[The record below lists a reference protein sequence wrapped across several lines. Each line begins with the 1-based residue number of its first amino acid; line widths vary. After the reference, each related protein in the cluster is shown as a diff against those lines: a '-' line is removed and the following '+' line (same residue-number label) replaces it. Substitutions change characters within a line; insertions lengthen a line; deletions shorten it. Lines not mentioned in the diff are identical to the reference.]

1 MSVFNP
7 PMEVLVVN
15 RLLLVLA
22 LWAGFSSLLAA
33 QELDPLGM
41 PKPWK
46 RLEWFYSRRAFPH
59 HDVPAGAWLR
69 AYEQAQQLPVYQGEG
84 LQGQALTWEFFGPD
98 GTNQNWLARVN
109 AIAIHPTDPNTI
121 YIGVSKGG
129 VWKSTNRGSTWTNLT
144 DFLAAQYVGC
154 LTIDPSAPN
163 TIYLG
168 TGEEYYAAYSLGG
181 IGIYRSTDGGNS
193 WTLIGSSTFA
203 GQRINEIIIA
213 PNNRNRWLIST
224 DAGIYITTNGGSTF
238 TRTLSGVASALRMHP
253 TNPNVLWAA
262 LGNIW
267 GSSNNG
273 VYVSTN
279 GGSTWTRYSALPLG
293 TSVGRIELDVCRADP
308 NVIYVVFGQTVSA
321 GARIHSVWKTTNGGS
336 TWTQL
341 TSAPAGNGQSW
352 YDLVVRVDPSNPNIA
367 YVGEVD
373 LFRTTDGGSSWTR
386 INPQAT
392 VGHVDQHA
400 LEFDPTDPAKI
411 YIGSDGG
418 VFYSANRGTTL
429 TPLNSGRGTMEF
441 YAFDVHPTNAN
452 RLVAGSQD
460 NGTQVRSTTNTY
472 NVTLG
477 GDGFWAAYKR
487 TDPNTVLGEVYYA
500 MVYRSTNGGSSWGFV
515 FNGSG
520 DPRSPWSAPL
530 VNDPNNPSTFYVGT
544 IYVYRST
551 NNGVSGSW
559 NRISGDLT
567 RGSGALSVI
576 AIAPS
581 NSNVIYTGSDDGAVY
596 VSTDGGS
603 TWNARF
609 AGLPTRAVGGIAV
622 DPTNPGTV
630 YVGLQGFGTGRVFKS
645 TNYGASWTNVS
656 GNLPDT
662 PVNFLIVNP
671 VAPNMLI
678 AATDTGVFVTADSG
692 ANWAKLGLG
701 LPSTPC
707 LHLRANAT
715 TGYLYVGTYG
725 RGIWRMPLPAASFVT
740 TRLLVDNAS
749 GTLGGTANLTAT
761 LQRTDTLAGIS
772 GKTLRFAVD
781 GNPIGNAVTSSNGVA
796 TLNYAIPESFGT
808 GTRTVSVSFDGDST
822 ANPSS
827 GSATLTISK
836 ATPEIVLD
844 NLAARRGQTVNL
856 QATLRRQ
863 DNAAPISGKTI
874 TFNVAGSTIGAA
886 NTDSSGRATLPY
898 TVPLSAS
905 LGSRTL
911 RAEFTGDAVY
921 LSAFR
926 EATLDV
932 RKVLI
937 RGAVSLGDYVG
948 TVHGLP
954 VAISVAQGSS
964 TESLSASLD
973 SSGRFAVETA
983 LAGSGSVAVKVTHWL
998 RQRVNANLSG
1008 EASLS
1013 WTLTN
1018 GDVDGDNEVTL
1029 FDFGQLV
1036 AAFGSVSGDSNWNPN
1051 ADLDG
1056 DEEVTLFDFG
1066 ILVRNF
1072 GSPGDD

>member
-1 MSVFNP
+1 MKRI
-7 PMEVLVVN
+7 VL
-15 RLLLVLA
+15 LFA
-22 LWAGFSSLLAA
+22 LWMSLSCVALA
-33 QELDPLGM
+33 QEQDAWGLS
-41 PKPWK
+41 KPWK
-46 RLEWFYSRRAFPH
+46 RLEWFYSLRAFPFK
-59 HDVPAGAWLR
+59 DVPAGAWLR
-69 AYEQAQQLPVYQGEG
+69 AYEQAQQMPIYQANG
-84 LQGQALTWEFFGPD
+84 LQAQALNWEYHGPVS
-98 GTNQNWLARVN
+98 TRQNWLARVN
-109 AIAIHPTDPNTI
+109 AIAVHPTNRNII
-121 YIGVSKGG
+121 YIGIAKGG
-129 VWKSTNRGSTWTNLT
+129 VWRSHDGGSTWRNLT

-154 LTIDPSAPN
+154 LTLDPVDPN
-163 TIYLG
+163 IIYLG
-168 TGEEYYAAYSLGG
+168 TGEEYFGVWTLGG
-181 IGIYRSTDGGNS
+181 VGIYRSTDSGNT
-193 WTLIGSSTFA
+193 WRLFGSSVFD
-203 GQRINEIIIA
+203 GQRINEIVIDSA
-213 PNNRNRWLIST
+213 NRNKWIIST

-253 TNPNVLWAA
+253 TNPNILWAA

-267 GSSNNG
+267 GSSTNG

-279 GGSTWTRYSALPLG
+279 GGSTWTRYTALPLG
-293 TSVGRIELDVCRADP
+293 TSVGRIELDVCRSNP
-308 NVIYVVFGQTVSA
+308 NVIYVVLGQTISA

-341 TSAPAGNGQSW
+341 SGAPAGNGQSW
-352 YDLVVRVDPSNPNIA
+352 YDLVMRVDPSNPNIA

-411 YIGSDGG
+411 FIGSDGG
-418 VFYSANRGTTL
+418 LFYSANRGTTL

-460 NGTQVRSTTNTY
+460 NGSQVRSTSNNY
-472 NVTLG
+472 AITLG

-487 TDPNTVLGEVYYA
+487 NDPNTVLGEIYYA
-500 MVYRSTNGGSSWGFV
+500 MVYRSTNGGSSWSFV

-551 NNGVSGSW
+551 SNGVSGSW
-559 NRISGDLT
+559 TRISGDLT

-581 NSNVIYTGSDDGAVY
+581 NSNIIYTGSDDGAVY

-603 TWNARF
+603 TWNARH
-609 AGLPTRAVGGIAV
+609 AGLPTRSVGGIAV

-630 YVGLQGFGTGRVFKS
+630 YVGLQGFGSGRVFKS
-645 TNYGASWTNVS
+645 TNYGASWTNIS

-671 VAPNMLI
+671 IASNMLI
-678 AATDTGVFVTADSG
+678 AATDTGVFVTTDGG

-725 RGIWRMPLPAASFVT
+725 RGIWRMPLPTASFVT
-740 TRLLVDNAS
+740 TRVLVDNVS
-749 GTLGGTANLTAT
+749 GTLGGTVNLTAT
-761 LQRTDTLAGIS
+761 LQRTDTLAGVW
-772 GKTLRFAVD
+772 GKTLQFAV
-781 GNPIGNAVTSSNGVA
+781 GGVPVGSAVTNSSGVA
-796 TLNYAIPESFGT
+796 SLAYTVPESAGT
-808 GTRTVSVSFDGDST
+808 GSRTVSVTFEGDTT

-827 GSATLTISK
+827 GSGTLSISK

-844 NLAARRGQTVNL
+844 SLTARRGQTVNL

-863 DNAAPISGKTI
+863 DNGAPISGKTI
-874 TFNVAGSTIGAA
+874 TFKVAGSTVGTAS
-886 NTDSSGRATLPY
+886 TDGSGIATLPY

-905 LGSRTL
+905 LGSRIL
-911 RAEFTGDAVY
+911 RAEFAGDTVY

-926 EATLDV
+926 EASLDV

-937 RGAVSLGDYVG
+937 QGTVRLGDFAGDVD
-948 TVHGLP
+948 GLP
-954 VAISVAQGSS
+954 VAISVAQGSNS
-964 TESLSASLD
+964 ESLSASLD
-973 SSGRFAVETA
+973 NSGRFSVETA

-998 RQRVNANLSG
+998 RQRVSANLSG

-1013 WTLTN
+1013 WNLVN

-1029 FDFGQLV
+1029 LDFGALV
-1036 AAFGSVSGDSNWNPN
+1036 AAFGSAPGDTHWNAN

-1056 DEEVTLFDFG
+1056 DEEVTLLDFG

-1072 GSPGDD
+1072 GTLGDD

>member
-1 MSVFNP
+1 MK
-7 PMEVLVVN
+7 

-22 LWAGFSSLLAA
+22 LWTAITSLGVA
-33 QELDPLGM
+33 QEMDPWGM

-46 RLEWFYSRRAFPH
+46 RLEWFYSRRAFPYN
-59 HDVPAGAWLR
+59 DVPAGAWLR

-98 GTNQNWLARVN
+98 STNQNWLARVN

-154 LTIDPSAPN
+154 LTIDPADPN

-168 TGEEYYAAYSLGG
+168 TGEEYYAGNTLGG
-181 IGIYRSTDGGNS
+181 VGIYRSTDGGNA
-193 WTLIGSSTFA
+193 WTLVGSSVFS
-203 GQRINEIIIA
+203 GQRINEIIID
-213 PNNRNRWLIST
+213 PTNRNKWIIST

-253 TNPNVLWAA
+253 TNPNILWAA
-262 LGNIW
+262 LGYVW
-267 GSSNNG
+267 GSSTNG

-293 TSVGRIELDVCRADP
+293 TSVGRIELDVCRSNP
-308 NVIYVVFGQTVSA
+308 NVIYVAFGQTISA
-321 GARIHSVWKTTNGGS
+321 GARIHSVWETTNGGS
-336 TWTQL
+336 SWTQL
-341 TSAPAGNGQSW
+341 TGAPTGSGQSW
-352 YDLVVRVDPSNPNIA
+352 YDLVMRVDPGDPNIA
-367 YVGEVD
+367 YVGEVQ
-373 LFRTTDGGSSWTR
+373 LYRTTDGGTSWTK
-386 INPQAT
+386 INGDGLSNA
-392 VGHVDQHA
+392 HVDQHA
-400 LEFDPTDPAKI
+400 LEFDPTDPSKI
-411 YIGSDGG
+411 FIGCDGG
-418 VFYSANRGTTL
+418 LFYSANRGDTR
-429 TPLNSGRGTMEF
+429 TPLNSGRGTMEY

-460 NGTQVRSTTNTY
+460 NGSHVRSTSNTY
-472 NVTLG
+472 AITLG

-487 TDPNTVLGEVYYA
+487 SDPNTVLGEVYYA
-500 MVYRSTNGGSSWGFV
+500 MVYRSTNGGSSWSFV

-530 VNDPNNPSTFYVGT
+530 VNDSNNPSTFYVGT

-551 NNGVSGSW
+551 SNGISGSW

-567 RGSGALSVI
+567 RGSGTLSVI

-596 VSTDGGS
+596 VSTDGGN
-603 TWNARF
+603 TWNARDT
-609 AGLPTRAVGGIAV
+609 GLPTRSVGGIAV
-622 DPTNPGTV
+622 DPNNPGTV
-630 YVGLQGFGTGRVFKS
+630 YVGLQGFGGGHVFKS
-645 TNYGASWTNVS
+645 TNYGASWTNIS

-671 VAPNMLI
+671 IASNMLI
-678 AATDTGVFVTADSG
+678 AATDTGVFVTTDGG

-707 LHLRANAT
+707 LHLRAYAT

-725 RGIWRMPLPAASFVT
+725 RGIWRMPLPTASFVT
-740 TRLLVDNAS
+740 TRLLVDNVS
-749 GTLGGTANLTAT
+749 GTLGGTVNLTAT
-761 LQRTDTLAGIS
+761 LQRTDTFAGVS
-772 GKTLRFAVD
+772 GKTLQFAV
-781 GNPIGNAVTSSNGVA
+781 GGVAAGSAVTNASGVA
-796 TLNYAIPESFGT
+796 SLAYTIPESAGT
-808 GTRTVSVSFDGDST
+808 GSRTVSVTFEGDST

-827 GSATLTISK
+827 GSGSLTVSK
-836 ATPEIVLD
+836 GTPEIVLD
-844 NLAARRGQTVNL
+844 SLTARRGQTVNL

-863 DNAAPISGKTI
+863 DNAAAISGKTI
-874 TFNVAGSTIGAA
+874 TFKVAGSTVGTA
-886 NTDSSGRATLPY
+886 NTDGSGRATLPY

-905 LGSRTL
+905 LGSKVL
-911 RAEFTGDAVY
+911 RAEFAGDGVY

-926 EATLDV
+926 ESSLDV

-937 RGAVSLGDYVG
+937 QGAVNLGDFG
-948 TVHGLP
+948 GSASGLP
-954 VAISVAQGSS
+954 VAVSIAQGSNS
-964 TESLSASLD
+964 ESLSASLD
-973 SSGRFAVETA
+973 SSGRFSVETS

-998 RQRVNANLSG
+998 RERVSANLSD

-1013 WTLTN
+1013 WSLVN

-1029 FDFGQLV
+1029 LDFGALV
-1036 AAFGSVSGDSNWNPN
+1036 AAFGSVPGDSHWNAN

-1056 DEEVTLFDFG
+1056 DEEVTLLDFG

-1072 GSPGDD
+1072 GMLGDD